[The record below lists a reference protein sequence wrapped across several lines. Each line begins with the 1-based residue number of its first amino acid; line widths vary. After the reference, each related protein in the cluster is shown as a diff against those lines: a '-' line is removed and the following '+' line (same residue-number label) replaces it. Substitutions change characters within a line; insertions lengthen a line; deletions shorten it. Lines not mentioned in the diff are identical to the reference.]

1 MKRLFPVLCA
11 LGLLLTECGSKEAK
25 PLTGEEPVEVEDFI
39 NSFPQAELPIIIADT
54 TLAKKKSDS
63 ALIPNKVFTLFVP
76 DSVIRNDFGKTIP
89 RIYALGR
96 AREKKMETYLFVKA
110 QAGSK
115 RVGYLICFDKKNN
128 YLNALPLV
136 RTGFQQYKSTY
147 GSLDKKF
154 QITTYRETL
163 KKTGEVSFKRN
174 IYIYN
179 NVSNE
184 FTLIL
189 TEPNDDIM
197 ADIINPID
205 TLSQKNK
212 YTGDYPYNKKNFI
225 SFRDGKTTSEIL
237 FFTHFE
243 KSQGECIGELKGTAR
258 FTGAKKAVYKEVG
271 NPCTIEF
278 TFNPSSVV
286 MKEVEGCGSYR
297 NIKCFFNGTYY
308 KKKRKKS

>member
-1 MKRLFPVLCA
+1 MKRLFPVLCV
-11 LGLLLTECGSKEAK
+11 LGLLLAGCGSKEAK
-25 PLTGEEPVEVEDFI
+25 PITGEETVEVDDFI
-39 NSFPQAELPIIIADT
+39 ESFPEVQLPIVIADT
-54 TLAKKKSDS
+54 TLSKKKSDS
-63 ALIPNKVFTLFVP
+63 ALIPSKVFTLFVP
-76 DSVIRNDFGKTIP
+76 DSVIKSDFGKTVP
-89 RIYALGR
+89 KIYALGR
-96 AREKKMETYLFVKA
+96 AREKNMETYLFVKA
-110 QAGSK
+110 EAGSK
-115 RVGYLICFDKKNN
+115 RVGYLICFGKKNN
-128 YLNALPLV
+128 YLRALPLV
-136 RTGFQQYKSTY
+136 RTGFQEYKSAY

-163 KKTGEVSFKRN
+163 KKTGEVSYKRN

-179 NVSNE
+179 APSNE

-189 TEPNDDIM
+189 TEPNEDII

-225 SFRDGKTTSEIL
+225 SFRDGKTPSEIL

-243 KSQGECIGELKGTAR
+243 KSQGECVGELKGTAR
-258 FTGAKKAVYKEVG
+258 FTGTKKAVYKEVG

-278 TFNPSSVV
+278 TFNNSSVV